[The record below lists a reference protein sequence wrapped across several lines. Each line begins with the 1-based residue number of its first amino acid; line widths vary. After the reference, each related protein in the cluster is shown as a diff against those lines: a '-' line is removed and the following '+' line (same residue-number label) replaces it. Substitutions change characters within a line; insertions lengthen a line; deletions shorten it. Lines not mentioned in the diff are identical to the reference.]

1 METKNCNTCK
11 ELKPIK
17 NYAKNRNKKGE
28 QFHRAM
34 CNTCRNDRMKTGYY
48 YVYYLPNENYCGIT
62 DYLEKRITTHK
73 KNGKNVDNYRLLYC
87 STDKKEA
94 AYHEILFQSV
104 LAMEGLSMTMF
115 RN

>member
-1 METKNCNTCK
+1 MDSKSCSKCK
-11 ELKPIK
+11 ELKPLK

-34 CNTCRNDRMKTGYY
+34 CNTCRNSRLKNGYY
-48 YVYYLPNENYCGIT
+48 YIYYLPNENYCGIT
-62 DYLEKRITTHK
+62 DYVARRISIHK
-73 KNGKNVDNYRLLYC
+73 NNGKNVDNYRLLYC
-87 STDKKEA
+87 SKDKKEA

-104 LAMEGLSMTMF
+104 LAMEGLPMTMF